1 MSQRPLSGLLES
13 WTVKMLH
20 FMNSKDAFPKVD
32 GEEKNE
38 IMDFHEAQLGEHS
51 PSLKYQWGKILD

>member
-1 MSQRPLSGLLES
+1 M
-13 WTVKMLH
+13 KMLH

-51 PSLKYQWGKILD
+51 PSLKYQ